1 MTAMTPDAPRSAIAR
16 GIPLALI
23 ACASFGLSGSLA
35 RGLMDIGWTAG
46 AATIVRVTVAAIF
59 MIVPGIL
66 SMRGRWHLLRKGA
79 AVIVVYGVL
88 AVAAAQLFYF
98 LAVARLD
105 VGVAL
110 LVEYTAPIA
119 VVLWLWA
126 RHGNRPTRVTVIGA
140 VIAAVGLVLLLD
152 IIGGQS
158 IDLVGVAWALG
169 AMVGAAAYFVMGA
182 DESNGLPPIALAA
195 GGVAV
200 ASVVLITAA
209 LTGVLPFA
217 MTTGDVAFRGVDVPW
232 WVVALA
238 LGVVT
243 AGLSYVAGIAAT
255 RALGARLASFV
266 SLVEVIAAAT
276 FAWLLLGQTPL
287 PIQMAGAALV
297 LAGVIVVKVGE
308 PAIAIAALDTMMV
321 PLEDVQLDVDSEL
334 AELAEM
340 AEMAEL
346 AELAE
351 ASWDEAAA
359 MPQNHEIPAF
369 EVSPEQAESAVY

>member
-1 MTAMTPDAPRSAIAR
+1 MTALTPDVRRPAIAT
-16 GIPLALI
+16 GIPLALV
-23 ACASFGLSGSLA
+23 ACASFGLSGALA

-59 MIVPGIL
+59 MTIPGIL

-79 AVIVVYGVL
+79 LVIVVYGVL
-88 AVAAAQLFYF
+88 AVAAAQLCYF

-110 LVEYTAPIA
+110 LVEYTAPVA
-119 VVLWLWA
+119 VVVWLWV

-140 VIAAVGLVLLLD
+140 AIAAVGLVLLLD
-152 IIGGQS
+152 IIGGRS

-182 DESNGLPPIALAA
+182 DDSNGLPPIALAA

-200 ASVVLITAA
+200 AAVVLITAA
-209 LTGVLPFA
+209 VTGVLPFA
-217 MTTGDVAFRGVDVPW
+217 MTTGDVAFQGVEVPW
-232 WVVALA
+232 WVVALT

-255 RALGARLASFV
+255 RSLGARLASFV
-266 SLVEVIAAAT
+266 SLFEVIAAAT
-276 FAWLLLGQTPL
+276 FAWVLLGQTPL

-308 PAIAIAALDTMMV
+308 PAVAVAAVDTMMI
-321 PLEDVQLDVDSEL
+321 PLEDVQVDVDAELAKL
-334 AELAEM
+334 AELA
-340 AEMAEL
+340 ATA
-346 AELAE
+346 
-351 ASWDEAAA
+351 
-359 MPQNHEIPAF
+359 NPA
-369 EVSPEQAESAVY
+369 VTVAPEPAI

>member
-1 MTAMTPDAPRSAIAR
+1 
-16 GIPLALI
+16 
-23 ACASFGLSGSLA
+23 
-35 RGLMDIGWTAG
+35 MDIGWTAG
-46 AATIVRVTVAAIF
+46 AATIVRVTVAAVF
-59 MIVPGIL
+59 MIIPGVL

-140 VIAAVGLVLLLD
+140 AIAAVGLVLLLN
-152 IIGGQS
+152 IIGGQP
-158 IDLVGVAWALG
+158 IDMVGVAWALG

-200 ASVVLITAA
+200 AAVVLITAA
-209 LTGVLPFA
+209 VVGILPFA
-217 MTTGDVAFRGVDVPW
+217 MTTGDVAFQGVNVPW
-232 WVVALA
+232 WAVALA

-287 PIQMAGAALV
+287 PIQIAGAALV

-308 PAIAIAALDTMMV
+308 PAVPIAALDTMMV

-334 AELAEM
+334 AKLEELE
-340 AEMAEL
+340 
-346 AELAE
+346 ELAE
-351 ASWDEAAA
+351 ASWDDVAA
-359 MPQNHEIPAF
+359 MPENAETPAF
-369 EVSPEQAESAVY
+369 EVSPEQAEPAVY